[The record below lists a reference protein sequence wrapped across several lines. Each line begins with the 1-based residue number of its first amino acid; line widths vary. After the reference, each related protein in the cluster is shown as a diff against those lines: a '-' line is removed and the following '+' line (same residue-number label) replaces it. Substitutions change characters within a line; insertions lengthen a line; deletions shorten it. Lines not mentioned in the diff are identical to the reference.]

1 MSQDFPAQP
10 SYSAQRER
18 FLAAARAAKAHLSE
32 YRHPLRGPFDE
43 ALFTDVAVI
52 GDPSASRVLVALS
65 GTHGVEGYYG
75 SNCQASW
82 LQELAGRELPRD
94 VAVVMIHLINPWGT
108 AWMRRV
114 NEDNIDLNRNYLDFA
129 QPAPVNR
136 GYETLHEIYACS
148 QLRGSQRERADALL
162 AERLRAEGWS
172 ALMSIVEAGQYAHPD
187 GLFYG
192 GQAPSWSNQTLHR
205 IMQQHLA
212 QARTVMCFDLHTGA
226 GDYGHPMLLAIAQA
240 AYPALD
246 DAQAVYGPWLHTL
259 LTGSD
264 SQSDTGVAATAT
276 GYTSQALL
284 NALPDQHLMQ
294 FVIECGTYPGE
305 QIHRH
310 LRDDHWLHL
319 HGDPCD
325 RVGRQIKLDLL
336 EQFFPADSDWQA
348 LVWLR
353 TRQIWER
360 ALAALP
366 QIDQSGSKPGR

>member
-1 MSQDFPAQP
+1 MSQAFPAQP

-18 FLAAARAAKAHLSE
+18 FLVAARAAGASLSE

-43 ALFTDVAVI
+43 ELFTDVAVI
-52 GDPSASRVLVALS
+52 GDPSAPRVLVALS
-65 GTHGVEGYYG
+65 GTHGVEGFYG
-75 SNCQASW
+75 SNCQTSW
-82 LQELAGRELPRD
+82 LQELAGRELTRG

-129 QPAPVNR
+129 QPVPVNR
-136 GYETLHEIYACS
+136 GYEALHEIYACP
-148 QLRGSQRERADALL
+148 QLRGSKRERADALL
-162 AERLRAEGWS
+162 TERLRAEGWS

-205 IMQQHLA
+205 IMQQHLS
-212 QARTVMCFDLHTGA
+212 QAHTVMCFDLHTGA

-264 SQSDTGVAATAT
+264 NQSDTGVAVTAT

-305 QIHRH
+305 KIHRH

-336 EQFFPADSDWQA
+336 EQFFPADNDWQT

-353 TRQIWER
+353 TRQIWGR

-366 QIDQSGSKPGR
+366 HIDQFGSKPGR